1 MFLNTVLKVY
11 VPTQVFLT
19 RQVKLFAQRTE
30 GASGIEYALIA
41 GMVAVAIITFVT
53 PIKTSVTSIFQSI
66 STSLTSVTGK

>member
-11 VPTQVFLT
+11 VPTQLFVA

-30 GASGIEYALIA
+30 GASGIVYALIA

-53 PIKTSVTSIFQSI
+53 PIKTAVTSIFQAI
-66 STSLTSVTGK
+66 STELTSVAG

>member
-11 VPTQVFLT
+11 VPPQLFVA

-53 PIKTSVTSIFQSI
+53 PIKTAVTSIFQAI
-66 STSLTSVTGK
+66 STELTSVAG

>member
-53 PIKTSVTSIFQSI
+53 PIKTAVTSIFQAI
-66 STSLTSVTGK
+66 STELTSVAG

>member
-11 VPTQVFLT
+11 VPTQLFVA
-19 RQVKLFAQRTE
+19 RQVKLFEQRTE

-53 PIKTSVTSIFQSI
+53 PIKTAVTSIFQAI
-66 STSLTSVTGK
+66 STELTSVAG

>member
-19 RQVKLFAQRTE
+19 RQVKLFAQRTD

-41 GMVAVAIITFVT
+41 GMVAVAIITFVS
-53 PIKTSVTSIFQSI
+53 PIKTQVNLIFTAIQEA
-66 STSLTSVTGK
+66 LTSAAT

>member
-11 VPTQVFLT
+11 VPTQLFVA

-41 GMVAVAIITFVT
+41 GMVAVAIITIVT
-53 PIKTSVTSIFQSI
+53 PIKTAVTSIFQAI
-66 STSLTSVTGK
+66 STELTSVAG

>member
-11 VPTQVFLT
+11 VPTQLFVA

-41 GMVAVAIITFVT
+41 GMVAVAIIAFVS
-53 PIKTSVTSIFQSI
+53 PIKTAVTSIFQDI
-66 STSLTSVTGK
+66 SAELTSVAG